1 MIPTEQIAEVRRLY
15 YAEHWKI
22 GTIAVQLRLHP
33 DTVRAAVATDVS
45 NQPRALRPRV
55 TDPYVAFIRETLER
69 YPTLRAT
76 RIAEMIR
83 QQHDVK
89 VIDHETGED
98 ITALTQAQII
108 FEQERKL
115 RSGIPHT
122 VFTNLIQTG
131 SDTFAQVWHALI
143 PPDEWKKAVDVEIE
157 KRVQSLIQRD
167 KVTDDDGFHMLDLLL
182 TPPEP
187 APQPEP
193 PKPDWP
199 TPLGGLE
206 KLIKQHGP
214 TQEQLEQLTKQVEA
228 LSAEVERLTKL
239 KLPRIN
245 KK

>member
-1 MIPTEQIAEVRRLY
+1 MPLIKRYANRKLYDTESKRYI
-15 YAEHWKI
+15 
-22 GTIAVQLRLHP
+22 
-33 DTVRAAVATDVS
+33 
-45 NQPRALRPRV
+45 
-55 TDPYVAFIRETLER
+55 TLDG
-69 YPTLRAT
+69 
-76 RIAEMIR
+76 IAEMIR
-83 QQHDVK
+83 QQQDVK

-131 SDTFAQVWHALI
+131 SDTFSQVWHALI

-157 KRVQSLIQRD
+157 QRVQALIQRD
-167 KVTDDDGFHMLDLLL
+167 KVTDDDGFHMLDMLL
-182 TPPEP
+182 TPLEPQAQPEP
-187 APQPEP
+187 AKTDRPA
-193 PKPDWP
+193 
-199 TPLGGLE
+199 PLGGLE

-214 TQEQLEQLTKQVEA
+214 TQEQLEQLTRQVEA